1 RGAHAQGHRR
11 GAARMNGTVLV
22 LGGTGCIGA
31 VVVRDLL
38 GSGAGRVVVASR
50 AGTPG
55 LLPLWLPAPFD
66 RRIVLA
72 AADLGEPAAVQRL
85 VAEHRPTH
93 VVHLGGLQSPDCD
106 ADPAQGLAVNVGG
119 TQVLLEAVERLAV
132 PLQRFVFASSAAVYG
147 PRSLYPGPVVGEDEP
162 LQPPNRYGV
171 WKLAGEHVCRLFAQ
185 RTGVPTVCLRLN
197 TTYGKGR
204 DRGRTAAPTT
214 AMKHVAAGAAR
225 GSVQPF
231 AMPYRGRENYHFV
244 EDVGACFAR
253 VTTAP
258 FTGFGAFNIR
268 GTTVE
273 VAAFLAVIR
282 DVARSLGMAQ
292 FCDLSIAGDASEN
305 LFVSDLDDRAIQATF
320 AGLPCTPLADGVRR
334 SLLEFQHLAAASG

>member
-1 RGAHAQGHRR
+1 
-11 GAARMNGTVLV
+11 MNDAVVLV
-22 LGGTGCIGA
+22 TGGTGCIGA

-38 GSGAGRVVVASR
+38 AAGAGRVVVASR
-50 AGTPG
+50 LGTAGQ
-55 LLPLWLPAPFD
+55 LPLWLPAPLD
-66 RRIVLA
+66 TRVTLA
-72 AADLGEPAAVQRL
+72 AADLAGLDAIRKI

-106 ADPAQGLAVNVGG
+106 ADPARGLQVNVGG
-119 TQVLLEAVERLAV
+119 TQVLLETAERLGR

-147 PRSLYPGPVVGEDEP
+147 PRSLYPGPLVHESAA

-171 WKLAGEHVCRLFAQ
+171 WKLAGEHLCRLFAQ

-225 GSVQPF
+225 REPF
-231 AMPYRGRENYHFV
+231 SMPYRGRENYHFV
-244 EDVGACFAR
+244 EDVGACFAA
-253 VTTAP
+253 VATAP
-258 FTGFGAFNIR
+258 FEGFSVFNIR

-273 VAAFLAVIR
+273 VASFLALIEQ
-282 DVARSLGMAQ
+282 VAAELGMASSRK
-292 FCDLSIAGDASEN
+292 LAIASDAAEN
-305 LFVSDLDDRAIQATF
+305 LFVSDLDDRAIQARF
-320 AGLPCTPLADGVRR
+320 PHLPYTPLAEGVRR
-334 SLLEFQHLAAASG
+334 SLLEFRRTDTRVSRDMKTQ